1 MNGDARTNG
10 DDHDQQGT
18 AQRAPLSLHA
28 KRLELESLRSLEASL
43 GDLLG
48 R

>member
-10 DDHDQQGT
+10 DDHDHKGT

-43 GDLLG
+43 GELLG